1 MDARDE
7 ALRTS
12 FEEVMSI
19 KITTKTL
26 SSCEQYHPCDS
37 YHATN
42 AVGVNGSREAAFPL
56 PGGEREASEA
66 KQGEGRES
74 LAIPLKVARSSYLSR
89 PLSRSLTRLPSP
101 RRGEGFGLSGTHPPV
116 QGTRLNVRRNLSLG
130 ETKSLSATLDSG

>member
-66 KQGEGRES
+66 KQGSMKAVVKSE
-74 LAIPLKVARSSYLSR
+74 AP
-89 PLSRSLTRLPSP
+89 P
-101 RRGEGFGLSGTHPPV
+101 RRLFLF
-116 QGTRLNVRRNLSLG
+116 LG
-130 ETKSLSATLDSG
+130 SQQTSR